1 MGSLVILFI
10 LWFSLGLFLSVYF
23 ITILVMCCCITKLTT
38 NVVTKT
44 TNTYLTVYVSYT
56 FRPDLSPLAQ
66 SLSQDHKPAEAVVT
80 SSEGSTEG
88 GYASKLTH
96 VVVIKT
102 HLLVVCWTGGR
113 RSLLTVGQ
121 KSLSVPCPVDLY
133 IWHFTAWQL
142 L

>member
-1 MGSLVILFI
+1 MIISKIPFYFGIIDYFSDSILFLMGSLVILLI
-10 LWFSLGLFLSVYF
+10 LWFSLGLFLSVDF

-88 GYASKLTH
+88 G
-96 VVVIKT
+96 
-102 HLLVVCWTGGR
+102 
-113 RSLLTVGQ
+113 
-121 KSLSVPCPVDLY
+121 
-133 IWHFTAWQL
+133 
-142 L
+142 